1 MHELKP
7 IKICLEGS
15 PGDFHVGGC
24 VSRPEEILH
33 EESHLDKDCQGAAK
47 TDEEGAMGLI
57 PSPEAHLFL
66 QSVRCKLLLLW

>member
-7 IKICLEGS
+7 IKNCLEDS

-24 VSRPEEILH
+24 VSRPEEILDK
-33 EESHLDKDCQGAAK
+33 ESHLDKDSKGTAK
-47 TDEEGAMGLI
+47 SDEEGAMGLI

-66 QSVRCKLLLLW
+66 QSV